1 MTKRFRA
8 SLAAATVVVAAISPF
23 VASPALAAPTAL
35 DGTARHALM
44 LRYAA
49 CVAQR
54 EPETVR
60 KYLFDRAS
68 VQDRSEFDKLASVPC
83 VKDAGIRDFRS
94 FRAQSAAMAG
104 AWGELALAKIPASV
118 EAGFAAAAPLVHVR
132 EMSMAEFDPKKRL
145 NREQFA
151 ALVDRSNRDRGVMVL
166 GECVVRAA
174 PAQSRAFIATEFGS
188 AAEKAAVQPL
198 GPALTTCVGGGS
210 VKLLPQQLRGA
221 LAFNYLR
228 LAVAVRPELAGALF

>member
-1 MTKRFRA
+1 MNAFKFVAALVATV
-8 SLAAATVVVAAISPF
+8 AATGPVV
-23 VASPALAAPTAL
+23 AAPTAL
-35 DGTARHALM
+35 NGAATHALM

-60 KYLFDRAS
+60 KFLFERAT
-68 VQDRSEFDKLASVPC
+68 VEDRSEFDKLGSKEC
-83 VKDAGIRDFRS
+83 VTAAGPRSFRS
-94 FRAQSAAMAG
+94 FRAQSAALAG
-104 AWGELALAKIPASV
+104 AWGELALAKLPASV
-118 EAGFAAAAPLVHVR
+118 ETGFAAAAPLVHVA
-132 EMSMAEFDPKKRL
+132 ELTMAEFDPKKRL

-151 ALVDRSNRDRGVMVL
+151 EMVERSNRNRGVMIL

-174 PAQSRAFIATEFGS
+174 PAQSRAFVESEFGS
-188 AAEKAAVQPL
+188 AAERAAVAPL
-198 GPALTTCVGGGS
+198 GPALTACVGGGS

-228 LAVAVRPELAGALF
+228 LAVAVRPDLAGALF

>member
-1 MTKRFRA
+1 MRT
-8 SLAAATVVVAAISPF
+8 LAILAALAATVVGANS
-23 VASPALAAPTAL
+23 ALAAPTAL
-35 DGTARHALM
+35 DAAGRHTLM

-54 EPETVR
+54 EPEVVR
-60 KYLFDRAS
+60 KYLFERS
-68 VQDRSEFDKLASVPC
+68 TVEDRSEFDKLASVPC
-83 VKDAGIRDFRS
+83 VKEAGIRDFRS

-104 AWGELALAKIPASV
+104 AWGELALAKLPTTV
-118 EAGFAAAAPLVHVR
+118 EAGFAGAAPLVHVR
-132 EMSMAEFDPKKRL
+132 EMRVAEFDPKKRM

-151 ALVDRSNRDRGVMVL
+151 ALVERSNRDRGVMVL

-174 PAQSRAFIATEFGS
+174 PAQSRAFVASEFGS
-188 AAEKAAVQPL
+188 AAERAAVEPL
-198 GPALTTCVGGGS
+198 GPALTACVGGGS

-228 LAVAVRPELAGALF
+228 LAVAVRPDLAGALF